1 MSLAKQNFISR
12 NICLSCNAL
21 SVYAQLCQNKQQELG
36 FQDVVNTNKIK
47 FEPYLDL
54 VDQHFLNSTRNQLT
68 IKDQYCQKK
77 KKDETPRAEYPNE
90 NNPEDIETEQNVS
103 NSLFYT
109 TNITRWWS
117 HRQYEFLKFKAKEV
131 ISVVHTWAK
140 GYIKNNGQNDE
151 PTHIFFSGIGV
162 TGKSPLVKNIY
173 NAISITLLYHIK
185 ELEKPRVLL
194 LRLQ

>member
-1 MSLAKQNFISR
+1 MKHQGQNIPMKIIQKTQKQNKTSAI
-12 NICLSCNAL
+12 
-21 SVYAQLCQNKQQELG
+21 
-36 FQDVVNTNKIK
+36 
-47 FEPYLDL
+47 PYFTPQILLD
-54 VDQHFLNSTRNQLT
+54 
-68 IKDQYCQKK
+68 
-77 KKDETPRAEYPNE
+77 DEVT
-90 NNPEDIETEQNVS
+90 DS
-103 NSLFYT
+103 MNSL
-109 TNITRWWS
+109 N
-117 HRQYEFLKFKAKEV
+117 KAKEV
-131 ISVVHTWAK
+131 INVVHTWAK

>member
-1 MSLAKQNFISR
+1 M
-12 NICLSCNAL
+12 
-21 SVYAQLCQNKQQELG
+21 CQKKQQEQG

-109 TNITRWWS
+109 TNITR
-117 HRQYEFLKFKAKEV
+117 
-131 ISVVHTWAK
+131 
-140 GYIKNNGQNDE
+140 
-151 PTHIFFSGIGV
+151 
-162 TGKSPLVKNIY
+162 
-173 NAISITLLYHIK
+173 
-185 ELEKPRVLL
+185 
-194 LRLQ
+194 

>member
-1 MSLAKQNFISR
+1 M
-12 NICLSCNAL
+12 
-21 SVYAQLCQNKQQELG
+21 
-36 FQDVVNTNKIK
+36 
-47 FEPYLDL
+47 
-54 VDQHFLNSTRNQLT
+54 
-68 IKDQYCQKK
+68 
-77 KKDETPRAEYPNE
+77 
-90 NNPEDIETEQNVS
+90 
-103 NSLFYT
+103 NSL
-109 TNITRWWS
+109 N
-117 HRQYEFLKFKAKEV
+117 KAKEV
-131 ISVVHTWAK
+131 INVVHTWAK